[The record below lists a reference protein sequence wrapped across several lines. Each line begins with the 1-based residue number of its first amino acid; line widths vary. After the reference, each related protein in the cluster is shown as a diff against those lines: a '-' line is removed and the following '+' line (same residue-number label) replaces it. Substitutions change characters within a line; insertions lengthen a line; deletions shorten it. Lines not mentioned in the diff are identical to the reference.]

1 MNQISRKTLAVMF
14 TDVVGFTTIMEN
26 SESEALNVLNSLR
39 KVQLPLLKTHRGIL
53 VKEMG
58 DGTLSTFP
66 SPVEAVKCARGIQE
80 ELHGESFHIRIGIH
94 LGQIIVRENDVL
106 GDPVNVASRIQ
117 ELAPPGGVCVSG
129 ELLQSYGPGR
139 RPATHP
145 MGLRKLKGLG
155 RLVDLFAIRG
165 TGVRPLPVHSLR
177 VEGGTERV
185 ASPEDLPSIAVMP
198 LENLGPEGDDFY
210 AYSISSDLVRDIAM
224 AGRIIVTPLS
234 DVERLKKTVGSSHMI
249 AKRLK
254 VRFLVTGTL
263 WRKQETFHLS
273 IELHDLLEGRL
284 AWTDSWIDNWF
295 DLPAIKGKMAD
306 GLLKVIGFK
315 PGVLPGITDSETS
328 RSAAYENYLKAREIY
343 WHKKNSSDLETALA
357 LLHDSIDSD
366 PELVPGRILLGTIFS
381 ESGRHL
387 EAGKV
392 LEKACATALK
402 KGDRAGYLNGL
413 NWTGINQ
420 WRQADYRNARNTFL
434 KTLRLARTLGDVTG
448 EARSLSNIG
457 LIDNN
462 MGNYDR
468 ALKYLETAL
477 GVTGTDEVSS
487 LRANTLCNIGLTHW
501 RRGDNTLAM
510 KHYKSALSLYRVLE
524 DRGGQA
530 YILRNIGII
539 KRSVGMCEEAVS
551 LTRKAERI
559 YTELGNRLGR
569 CHSLN
574 SIGNIHMYLGQYDL
588 ALKYYREALTIA
600 EEMDDRMTV
609 GILNTNLGNIASVR
623 GDHAKALSLHMEA
636 LNISRDLGD
645 THGEAENLTL
655 IGGDHRCLGRLE
667 EAEKALESSVELME
681 KMGAGGRTA
690 TARLDLAEV
699 LLDLDKGPETGN
711 LALEQ
716 METAAR
722 ILTPETADRTA
733 ILWKLSELYGLLA
746 KETSGEES
754 GRMRKAADS
763 FLRESYRT
771 LMETADTLS
780 DMASRISFLENVED
794 HKKIAGAFI
803 ARMKGP
809 SK

>member
-1 MNQISRKTLAVMF
+1 MF

-26 SESEALNVLNSLR
+26 SESEALNVLNSIR
-39 KVQLPLLKTHRGIL
+39 KVQLPLLKTHRGML

-66 SPVEAVKCARGIQE
+66 SPVEAVRCARGIQK
-80 ELHGESFHIRIGIH
+80 ELLGERFQIRIGIH
-94 LGQIIVRENDVL
+94 FGQIIVRENDVL

-129 ELLQSYGPGR
+129 EILQSYGPGR
-139 RPATHP
+139 RPVTHP

-165 TGVRPLPVHSLR
+165 TGIGPLPVHSPGI
-177 VEGGTERV
+177 EGGTERA
-185 ASPEDLPSIAVMP
+185 ASPEDLPSIAVVP

-210 AYSISSDLVRDIAM
+210 AYSISSDLVRDIAR
-224 AGRIIVTPLS
+224 AGRIIVSPLS
-234 DVERLKKTVGSSHMI
+234 DVERLKKAVGSSAMI
-249 AKRLK
+249 AKRLR

-263 WRKQETFHLS
+263 WRRQETFHLS

-295 DLPAIKGKMAD
+295 DLPSIKGKMAD

-328 RSAAYENYLKAREIY
+328 RSAAYENYLKASEIY
-343 WHKKNSSDLETALA
+343 RHRKSSGDVETALE

-366 PELVPGRILLGTIFS
+366 QGLVPARILLGTIFS
-381 ESGRHL
+381 ESGRHR

-392 LEKACATALK
+392 LEKACAIALK
-402 KGDRAGYLNGL
+402 KGDRAGHLNGL

-434 KTLRLARTLGDVTG
+434 KTLRLARAMGDVTG
-448 EARSLSNIG
+448 EARSLSNLG
-457 LIDNN
+457 LIDYN

-477 GVTGTDEVSS
+477 GVTGIEEVSS

-524 DRGGQA
+524 DRSSQA
-530 YILRNIGII
+530 YMMRNIGII
-539 KRSVGMCEEAVS
+539 NRSVGMCAEAVR
-551 LTRKAERI
+551 LTRDAEKI
-559 YTELGNRLGR
+559 YTELGDRLGR

-574 SIGNIHMYLGQYDL
+574 SMGNIYMYLGRYDL
-588 ALKYYREALTIA
+588 ALEYYREALTIA
-600 EEMDDRMTV
+600 EEIDDRMTV
-609 GILNTNLGNIASVR
+609 GILKTNLGNIASVR
-623 GDHAKALSLHMEA
+623 GDHVKALRLHKEA
-636 LNISRDLGD
+636 LNISRELGE
-645 THGEAENLTL
+645 TQGEAENLTL
-655 IGGDHRCLGRLE
+655 IGGDHHHLERLE
-667 EAEKALESSVELME
+667 EAKKALESSVELMQ
-681 KMGAGGRTA
+681 KMGAGGSTA
-690 TARLDLAEV
+690 HARVNLAGV
-699 LLDLDKGPETGN
+699 LLDMDKGTETGN

-716 METAAR
+716 MEAAAR
-722 ILTPETADRTA
+722 ILTPETAERTST
-733 ILWKLSELYGLLA
+733 LWKLSELYGLLA
-746 KETSGEES
+746 ERYSGEEG
-754 GRMRKAADS
+754 GRFRETSDI
-763 FLRESYRT
+763 FLRKSYSS

-780 DMASRISFLENVED
+780 DRASRVSFLENIED
-794 HKKIAGAFI
+794 HRKIVSAFI
-803 ARMKGP
+803 TRMDGP
-809 SK
+809 SE